1 VLPWQTPLIVVIG
14 SVWGDEILRFRMNAV
29 RIALNIGS
37 LVLVAV
43 LGWLL
48 VRIGLGVFQP
58 KSLYV
63 PEPIIAPSTATDS
76 STRLA
81 AYDFSSDPFSFGEII
96 IDPLELIIDED
107 APETTLDLKLK
118 GIISE
123 GTATF
128 QMPDGKD
135 KAVKIGEEVMNGV
148 TLTRTAKDFVTLDV
162 NGEPQKLTRASVKSG
177 EASKTKIIV
186 SAEPETTPKSRRSA
200 KTKATQPTKASLEAL
215 LTKVQLTPDVE
226 LLPDRSTR
234 VRGLKI
240 NAKSGADLAPFKLKP
255 GDVLTRVGPVV
266 LNSRSPKIKEL
277 RDLLTSGA
285 AQDVDVIR
293 NGAPITI
300 RIGQ

>member
-1 VLPWQTPLIVVIG
+1 
-14 SVWGDEILRFRMNAV
+14 MKAV

-58 KSLYV
+58 KSLYA
-63 PEPIIAPSTATDS
+63 PAPIIAPSAGAATG
-76 STRLA
+76 TQIA

-96 IDPLELIIDED
+96 IEPLDFIDDD

-118 GIISE
+118 GIVSE
-123 GTATF
+123 STATF

-148 TLTRTAKDFVTLDV
+148 TLKRTAKDFVTLDV
-162 NGEPQKLTRASVKSG
+162 NGESQKLTLERVKLGEKPNAQRIVTASPTPAKSKSKSKSKSKQPSH
-177 EASKTKIIV
+177 ASI
-186 SAEPETTPKSRRSA
+186 ED
-200 KTKATQPTKASLEAL
+200 L
-215 LTKVQLTPDVE
+215 LSKVQLTPDLE

-234 VRGLKI
+234 IKGLKI
-240 NAKSGADLAPFKLKP
+240 TARPGADLAQFKLKS
-255 GDVLTRVGPVV
+255 GDVLTRVGPEL
-266 LNSRSPKIKEL
+266 LNTRTPNIKKL
-277 RDLLTSGA
+277 RDLLSSGA
-285 AQDVDVIR
+285 AQDFEVIR
-293 NGAPITI
+293 NGAPVTI

>member
-1 VLPWQTPLIVVIG
+1 
-14 SVWGDEILRFRMNAV
+14 MNVV

-37 LVLVAV
+37 VVLVAV

-58 KSLYV
+58 KSLYA
-63 PEPIIAPSTATDS
+63 PDPIVAPSTS
-76 STRLA
+76 SAPGTRLA

-96 IDPLELIIDED
+96 IDPLDFIDDD

-118 GIISE
+118 GIVSE
-123 GTATF
+123 STATF

-148 TLTRTAKDFVTLDV
+148 TLKRTAKDFVTLDV
-162 NGEPQKLTRASVKSG
+162 NGESQKLTLERVKLGEKSNAQRIVTASPKSTTSKRSRSNQPGRASV
-177 EASKTKIIV
+177 ED
-186 SAEPETTPKSRRSA
+186 
-200 KTKATQPTKASLEAL
+200 L
-215 LTKVQLTPDVE
+215 LSKVQLTPDME

-240 NAKSGADLAPFKLKP
+240 KARPGADLAQFKLKS
-255 GDVLTRVGPVV
+255 GDVLTRVGPVL
-266 LNSRSPKIKEL
+266 LNTRSPNIKEL

-285 AQDVDVIR
+285 AQDFEVIR
-293 NGAPITI
+293 NGAPVTI